1 MPGPKS
7 LIGQPAP
14 ALNLPSATGEQF
26 ELDPATA
33 GRPTVIFFFPA
44 AGTFGCTREACSFRD
59 ALSSNELYKTHNVQI
74 IGISGDAVAKQKA
87 FVDAQGLSYPMLC
100 DTEGEARKKYLVGKA
115 LLGLSEARVT
125 FCIDKEGLVRS
136 VFDSSLQFTAHE
148 KAVAKWLGTLPKPGP
163 AGEPD
168 EPIDF
173 EEPELES
180 EPQPGS

>member
-14 ALNLPSATGEQF
+14 ALALPSATGEQF

-44 AGTFGCTREACSFRD
+44 AGTYGCTKEVCSFRD

-74 IGISGDAVAKQKA
+74 VGISGDAAAKQKA

-100 DTEGEARKKYLVGKA
+100 DTDGEAP
-115 LLGLSEARVT
+115 RVT
-125 FCIDKEGLVRS
+125 FCIDKEGVVRS
-136 VFDSSLQFTAHE
+136 VYDSVLQFTAHE
-148 KAVAKWLGTLPKPGP
+148 KNVAKWLATLPKPGP
-163 AGEPD
+163 AGEADAPLD
-168 EPIDF
+168 EAEDEAI
-173 EEPELES
+173 EPVA
-180 EPQPGS
+180 